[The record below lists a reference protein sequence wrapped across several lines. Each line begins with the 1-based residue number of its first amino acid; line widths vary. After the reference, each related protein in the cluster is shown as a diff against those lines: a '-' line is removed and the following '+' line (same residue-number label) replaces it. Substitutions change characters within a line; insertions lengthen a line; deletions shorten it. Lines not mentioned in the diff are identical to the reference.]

1 MIHYG
6 TSWNTNVNRAIL
18 NLLWYSVNFVTNNM
32 IITHIFLPD
41 VPQQLSTSESEV
53 INKNRGERQL
63 KKITVETF
71 TTEVMEKGKYWR
83 FRLCSALFI

>member
-1 MIHYG
+1 
-6 TSWNTNVNRAIL
+6 
-18 NLLWYSVNFVTNNM
+18 M

-71 TTEVMEKGKYWR
+71 TTEVMEKGKY
-83 FRLCSALFI
+83 